1 MAKRAGR
8 GNIEIKRDFVMNM
21 DGHRQQWV
29 EFLTS
34 TTLGDIGMGFLK
46 ARLLSSLQGC
56 DLLNTGGFSLA
67 SVALIS
73 KLIILFLCKGCQL
86 PSGMGRA
93 LAIVQL

>member
-1 MAKRAGR
+1 
-8 GNIEIKRDFVMNM
+8 M
-21 DGHRQQWV
+21 D
-29 EFLTS
+29 
-34 TTLGDIGMGFLK
+34 FLK
-46 ARLLSSLQGC
+46 AGLLSSLQGC
-56 DLLNTGGFSLA
+56 GLLNTGGFSLA